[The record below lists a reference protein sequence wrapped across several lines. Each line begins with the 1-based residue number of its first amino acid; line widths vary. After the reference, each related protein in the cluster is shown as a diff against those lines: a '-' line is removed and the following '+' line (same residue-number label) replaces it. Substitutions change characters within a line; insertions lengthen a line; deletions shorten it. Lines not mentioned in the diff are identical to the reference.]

1 MIRRMA
7 TWLIIV
13 LVVFVPILLF
23 AVVSVLPIAPASN
36 EDAVLGYT
44 FSIRAAEALGLDWR
58 EAYRNSLKDLNPK
71 VIRLPVYWDRLQPA
85 AGAFDWTETD
95 EQMAALVGTDTK
107 VILAIGRKLPR
118 WPECHV
124 PGWVGELE
132 SVEAKQA
139 LREMLSE
146 VVRRYQGHE
155 ALNAWQVENEAL
167 FPFGECPL
175 WSKGRSLLREEV
187 DLVRSIDTDHD
198 VYTTDSGELSLWL
211 RTTSLPID
219 GLGISLYRVVYD
231 TKYRYWPVNPYFY
244 RLRMRALK
252 PFVGTFLIS
261 ELQMEPWGPRPVQEL
276 STSEAYRS
284 FSPIDVASRIDFA
297 RRTGADTILA
307 WGVEWWYYMH
317 KQNLDQQ
324 YWQEAIRVFNP

>member
-85 AGAFDWTETD
+85 AGDYDWTATD
-95 EQMAALVGTDTK
+95 EQMAAVVGTDTK

-155 ALNAWQVENEAL
+155 ALNAWQLKTRLSFRLASAAL
-167 FPFGECPL
+167 VKGPF
-175 WSKGRSLLREEV
+175 
-187 DLVRSIDTDHD
+187 
-198 VYTTDSGELSLWL
+198 
-211 RTTSLPID
+211 
-219 GLGISLYRVVYD
+219 
-231 TKYRYWPVNPYFY
+231 F
-244 RLRMRALK
+244 
-252 PFVGTFLIS
+252 
-261 ELQMEPWGPRPVQEL
+261 
-276 STSEAYRS
+276 
-284 FSPIDVASRIDFA
+284 ASR
-297 RRTGADTILA
+297 GS
-307 WGVEWWYYMH
+307 
-317 KQNLDQQ
+317 
-324 YWQEAIRVFNP
+324 

>member
-107 VILAIGRKLPR
+107 VILAMAASCRAGRVSCPR
-118 WPECHV
+118 MGRRV
-124 PGWVGELE
+124 RVGRG
-132 SVEAKQA
+132 QA
-139 LREMLSE
+139 S
-146 VVRRYQGHE
+146 
-155 ALNAWQVENEAL
+155 AA
-167 FPFGECPL
+167 
-175 WSKGRSLLREEV
+175 
-187 DLVRSIDTDHD
+187 
-198 VYTTDSGELSLWL
+198 
-211 RTTSLPID
+211 
-219 GLGISLYRVVYD
+219 
-231 TKYRYWPVNPYFY
+231 
-244 RLRMRALK
+244 
-252 PFVGTFLIS
+252 
-261 ELQMEPWGPRPVQEL
+261 
-276 STSEAYRS
+276 
-284 FSPIDVASRIDFA
+284 
-297 RRTGADTILA
+297 
-307 WGVEWWYYMH
+307 
-317 KQNLDQQ
+317 
-324 YWQEAIRVFNP
+324 